1 MKEKKTWYKNKT
13 VWKWIGISIIAM
25 AILGKFFEFTGI
37 SDKIEA
43 QKEERAEEQS
53 KKETEKATHD
63 TTDRDRDKAKNVKSS
78 MYQEKEDSP
87 PAEPTK
93 PLTKN
98 AVLSKFAV
106 DSDSKPYIDGTF
118 NFVGSRTDTAD
129 YYELADNDKYRNA
142 SVIFKDGQIA
152 RVKLIPG
159 EGQDVNKLFE
169 SFGIT
174 DEPRKL
180 SGAAGAYEVALIPIF
195 WSQNIEKYPFE
206 LE

>member
-1 MKEKKTWYKNKT
+1 MNKKPWHKNKT
-13 VWKWIGISIIAM
+13 VWKWIGIVFVALFII
-25 AILGKFFEFTGI
+25 GKFFEFTGI
-37 SDKIEA
+37 SDKVEA
-43 QKEERAEEQS
+43 QKEEMAEKTSQDNRS
-53 KKETEKATHD
+53 
-63 TTDRDRDKAKNVKSS
+63 KAKDSEESS
-78 MYQEKEDSP
+78 SS
-87 PAEPTK
+87 AIK
-93 PLTKN
+93 PLTKDE
-98 AVLSKFAV
+98 VLNKFAV

-152 RVKLIPG
+152 RVKLIPN

-169 SFGIT
+169 DFGIT
-174 DEPRKL
+174 DESRKL